1 MTFSSHDLAGDDPN
15 PMSHAEVDELKRLV
29 GKENLKF
36 IDPVI
41 INIGAERGTS
51 TLAMLEERPDAYIF
65 SIDIDAR
72 PGEIANVRRAG
83 LDARRVVRILCRSQE
98 VGELW
103 PFWVS
108 FVWVDGDHSYDG
120 IKGDIESWW
129 PRVRPRGIIAFHDYF
144 EGEPPANNPS
154 GAGQAVRELM
164 IGNYELISE
173 IERIRAFRK

>member
-1 MTFSSHDLAGDDPN
+1 MNFNAHALAGDDPN
-15 PMSHAEVDELKRLV
+15 PMSHVEVDELKRLV
-29 GKENLKF
+29 SKENLMF
-36 IDPVI
+36 IDPII

-129 PRVRPRGIIAFHDYF
+129 PRVRPGGIIALHDYF

-154 GAGQAVRELM
+154 GAGQVVRELM